1 MSKEEEYF
9 GGFSF
14 GKKKREEENERV
26 AQEIRE
32 LIQKDVDEA
41 AASYIESQMPEI
53 TAKILRR
60 YIDRLADRRMTNER
74 LWEARPK
81 TKIDVQFLRDKS
93 HDYSSKFLVIH
104 TKEFRTYALTAGNRG
119 FVIGGGERTSRSDG
133 NHFETKEDDVK
144 DFLGWFLFD
153 VPKSEIASKTLD
165 EMVQLFADKA
175 YDYACYKSELFPSA
189 SILGEILNDE
199 RYSLKKS
206 IRDSVYRNNYE
217 EIESYN
223 IDYEKTDITVPN
235 IKHYTVNVHKPSERL
250 KKKMEQA
257 GRAYAAAF
265 KRRGF
270 VLLTDKD
277 GEYTPEGKTYLHYKD
292 KYLNKKWNYE
302 EKLEKA
308 GGPQKEVTLLSN
320 LKKVVEREELIKDTI
335 TDVVDK
341 KVDEVIKNLKE
352 YIETSKLTLE
362 STGAGIQTYSDDLP
376 SFKEMGML
384 CYKPSFMPREL
395 TKSTDKESVAQAQ
408 QSSHQS
414 SNKAENNETSKT
426 HTDDFSQARS

>member
-1 MSKEEEYF
+1 MD
-9 GGFSF
+9 
-14 GKKKREEENERV
+14 
-26 AQEIRE
+26 
-32 LIQKDVDEA
+32 L
-41 AASYIESQMPEI
+41 
-53 TAKILRR
+53 
-60 YIDRLADRRMTNER
+60 
-74 LWEARPK
+74 
-81 TKIDVQFLRDKS
+81 
-93 HDYSSKFLVIH
+93 
-104 TKEFRTYALTAGNRG
+104 
-119 FVIGGGERTSRSDG
+119 
-133 NHFETKEDDVK
+133 HFM
-144 DFLGWFLFD
+144 G
-153 VPKSEIASKTLD
+153 
-165 EMVQLFADKA
+165 
-175 YDYACYKSELFPSA
+175 
-189 SILGEILNDE
+189 
-199 RYSLKKS
+199 
-206 IRDSVYRNNYE
+206 
-217 EIESYN
+217 
-223 IDYEKTDITVPN
+223 
-235 IKHYTVNVHKPSERL
+235 L
-250 KKKMEQA
+250 KKKMNQA

-320 LKKVVEREELIKDTI
+320 DKKVVERRELIKDTI

-341 KVDEVIKNLKE
+341 KVDEVIENLKE

-362 STGAGIQTYSDDLP
+362 PTGAGIQTYSDDLP

-395 TKSTDKESVAQAQ
+395 TRSTDKESVAQAQ

>member
-1 MSKEEEYF
+1 
-9 GGFSF
+9 
-14 GKKKREEENERV
+14 
-26 AQEIRE
+26 
-32 LIQKDVDEA
+32 
-41 AASYIESQMPEI
+41 
-53 TAKILRR
+53 
-60 YIDRLADRRMTNER
+60 
-74 LWEARPK
+74 
-81 TKIDVQFLRDKS
+81 
-93 HDYSSKFLVIH
+93 
-104 TKEFRTYALTAGNRG
+104 
-119 FVIGGGERTSRSDG
+119 
-133 NHFETKEDDVK
+133 
-144 DFLGWFLFD
+144 
-153 VPKSEIASKTLD
+153 
-165 EMVQLFADKA
+165 MVQLFADKA
-175 YDYACYKSELFPSA
+175 YDYACCKSELFPSA
-189 SILGEILNDE
+189 SILGEILNGE

-206 IRDSVYRNNYE
+206 IRDSVYRNKYE

-235 IKHYTVNVHKPSERL
+235 IKYYTVNVHKPSERL
-250 KKKMEQA
+250 KKKMNQA
-257 GRAYAAAF
+257 GREYRAAF

-320 LKKVVEREELIKDTI
+320 HKKVVERRELIKDTI

-362 STGAGIQTYSDDLP
+362 PTGAGIQTYSDDLP

-395 TKSTDKESVAQAQ
+395 TRSTDKESVAQAQ